1 MLCINVTALV
11 SFSEALLTMS
21 CQQRGSGAASEQ
33 SSVSLCCRWAFWAA
47 SLMDAAAPHTLQA
60 NTGLGLRHLQPLSL
74 QQASSLLL
82 LWGPW
87 ALSSLLIF
95 CYMAPPAP
103 LVLSCLVAAVRAMM
117 HPYRASLV
125 QAVSSPQGTEHL
137 PCLPRWQRT
146 CSRPWG
152 FWCLKLQTPE
162 GSFWMPACGKV
173 TAPCCHTP
181 CTASRSGQAS
191 PLCY

>member
-1 MLCINVTALV
+1 MLSIGEVDAADVQVSTESCNTSQLHTSLACPGALCGLWSSSLVSCCAAAVGALHPPMLCINVTALV

-82 LWGPW
+82 L
-87 ALSSLLIF
+87 
-95 CYMAPPAP
+95 
-103 LVLSCLVAAVRAMM
+103 
-117 HPYRASLV
+117 
-125 QAVSSPQGTEHL
+125 
-137 PCLPRWQRT
+137 
-146 CSRPWG
+146 
-152 FWCLKLQTPE
+152 
-162 GSFWMPACGKV
+162 
-173 TAPCCHTP
+173 
-181 CTASRSGQAS
+181 
-191 PLCY
+191 